1 MLCYDVCVCVFLSAG
16 SLEIPFPWL
25 IAQNR
30 LLTSTAITTT
40 IVIIIIID
48 TLTVIQLPRILGHL
62 QLEVPR
68 KLNELL
74 MLLQGRLNGKIVLG
88 QGLRDARKVKEE

>member
-40 IVIIIIID
+40 IIIIIIID
-48 TLTVIQLPRILGHL
+48 TLTVIQLPGILGHL
-62 QLEVPR
+62 QLEVLS
-68 KLNELL
+68 KLDKLF
-74 MLLQGRLNGKIVLG
+74 MLRYS
-88 QGLRDARKVKEE
+88 GLDLKRR